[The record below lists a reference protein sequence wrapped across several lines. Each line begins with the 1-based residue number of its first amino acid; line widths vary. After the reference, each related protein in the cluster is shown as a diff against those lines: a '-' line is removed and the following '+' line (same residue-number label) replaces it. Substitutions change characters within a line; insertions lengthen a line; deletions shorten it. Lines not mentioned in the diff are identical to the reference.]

1 MPQKSYMHSPIQA
14 AKERRWH
21 HIDAK
26 GLVLGRIATKAAD
39 LLRGK
44 LKPTYT
50 DYVDCGDFVVV
61 TNAKHVKLT
70 GNKLEQKFYF
80 SHSGYAGGAK
90 VTPMKRQMER
100 DPRKVVMLAVRR
112 MLPKNRLA
120 RKQMV
125 RLKIYVA
132 DTHPHGTLNSKAGQ
146 TTMGKNER
154 SGRRAARTP
163 SRRSNSAEGRGQ
175 DLVNKKSVRRITA
188 CPIRSATRSPL
199 VH

>member
-1 MPQKSYMHSPIQA
+1 MSQKTYIHPPRQA
-14 AKERRWH
+14 ASERRWH

-26 GLVLGRIATKAAD
+26 GQVLGRLATKAAT

-50 DYVDCGDFVVV
+50 NFVDCGDFVVV

-70 GNKLEQKFYF
+70 GNKIEQKFYF

-90 VTPMKRQMER
+90 VTPVKRQMER
-100 DPRKVVMLAVRR
+100 DPRKVVLLAVRR

-120 RKQMV
+120 RQQLV

-132 DTHPHGTLNSKAGQ
+132 DKHPHVILQEKA
-146 TTMGKNER
+146 K
-154 SGRRAARTP
+154 
-163 SRRSNSAEGRGQ
+163 
-175 DLVNKKSVRRITA
+175 
-188 CPIRSATRSPL
+188 
-199 VH
+199 

>member
-1 MPQKSYMHSPIQA
+1 MPQNSYMHPPRQA
-14 AKERRWH
+14 ATTRRWH

-44 LKPTYT
+44 GKVTYT

-61 TNAKHVKLT
+61 TNAKQVKLT

-100 DPRKVVMLAVRR
+100 DPRKIVMLAVRR

-120 RKQMV
+120 RQQLV
-125 RLKIYVA
+125 RLKVYVN
-132 DTHPHGTLNSKAGQ
+132 DKHPHTAANAPKA
-146 TTMGKNER
+146 K
-154 SGRRAARTP
+154 
-163 SRRSNSAEGRGQ
+163 
-175 DLVNKKSVRRITA
+175 
-188 CPIRSATRSPL
+188 
-199 VH
+199 